1 MRSAR
6 EVPIRASTGVLEPS
20 AMAEDTRVGTE
31 LAGYQ
36 IEGVIGR
43 GGMSVVYLA
52 EHTRLE
58 RKVALKVLA
67 PELAGSERFHDR
79 FLRESKL
86 AASIDHPNIVPIY
99 DADEAEGVLYI
110 AMRYVEG
117 SDLKQTIRDYGRLEP
132 LRVSAI
138 VDQVASAL
146 DAAHARG
153 LVHRDVK
160 PANVL
165 LTPDDHAYVSDFG
178 LTKRAVSVS
187 GLTETGQL
195 IGTIDYVAPEQIKGD
210 PVDQR
215 ADVYSLGCLLFECLA
230 GHAPYPRDIEV
241 GVLWAH
247 VETPPPSLTEERPDL
262 PSEIDDVLALAMA
275 KDPAE
280 RTAAAGDV
288 AAGFRSALGLEAPGE
303 RGALVR
309 QKPKRK
315 PKTSRRRTLI
325 AAVVAAFA
333 LLAVA
338 GILLLTQEG
347 GTGDVVPPPNSVAR
361 IDASTNAL
369 DDAIE
374 VGDDPT
380 GVAIGEDGDIWVINQ
395 DDSTV
400 SRIDQETGELA
411 TTESTLGIPTGVA
424 TGEGAVWIT
433 NGFGSQSGPQVVMLD
448 PTDDS
453 VDIAFAS
460 DNAKAI
466 VVAFDGIWLADAE
479 RDRVLRYDPGNP
491 PAEPTEIPMDDDE
504 IAHAAPRFLAVGG
517 DAANGIW
524 VVNELGGT
532 VMRIDPDTN
541 EVVDRLTVDSPTA
554 VAADDGGVWVTSEA
568 NDRVQRFDPMDSTT
582 LVTLDAVDRIPDG
595 PTAIAI
601 GADGVWVAS
610 DLEPVL
616 VRIDPATNEVVE
628 QLAIGGIA
636 GAMAVDTDGNVW
648 VTVREQAV

>member
-1 MRSAR
+1 
-6 EVPIRASTGVLEPS
+6 
-20 AMAEDTRVGTE
+20 MAEDTRVGTE

-52 EHTRLE
+52 EHVRLG

-99 DADEAEGVLYI
+99 DADESEGVLYI

-117 SDLKQTIRDYGRLEP
+117 SDLKQAIRDQGRLEP
-132 LRVSAI
+132 LRTSTI
-138 VDQVASAL
+138 VDQIASAL

-165 LTPDDHAYVSDFG
+165 LTPEDHVYVSDFG

-215 ADVYSLGCLLFECLA
+215 ADVYSLGCLLFECLT

-247 VETPPPSLTEERPDL
+247 VETPPPSLTEERPEL
-262 PSEIDDVLALAMA
+262 PTEIDEVLALAMA

-288 AAGFRSALGLEAPGE
+288 ATGFRSALELEAPTTG
-303 RGALVR
+303 RGVL
-309 QKPKRK
+309 PHPK
-315 PKTSRRRTLI
+315 PKTVRRRAVI
-325 AAVVAAFA
+325 AAVIAGVA
-333 LLAVA
+333 LLAAA
-338 GILLLTQEG
+338 GVFLLIQGG
-347 GTGDVVPPPNSVAR
+347 GTDVVVPPANSVAR
-361 IDASTNAL
+361 IDSNS
-369 DDAIE
+369 DAFDE
-374 VGDDPT
+374 VVRVGEDPT
-380 GVAIGEDGDIWVINQ
+380 GITVGEDGDVWVINQ
-395 DDSTV
+395 GDSTV
-400 SRIDQETGELA
+400 NRIDPETGDVTPA
-411 TTESTLGIPTGVA
+411 KSTLGIPTGIA
-424 TGEGAVWIT
+424 AGEGAVWIT
-433 NGFGSQSGPQVVMLD
+433 NGFGSQSGTQVVKVD

-453 VDIAFAS
+453 VEIAFPS
-460 DNAKAI
+460 DDAKAI
-466 VVAFDGIWLADAE
+466 MVAFGSIWLADAH
-479 RDRVLRYDPGNP
+479 RDRVLRYDPEDP
-491 PAEPTEIPMDDDE
+491 SAEPTVIPVDDDAVADE
-504 IAHAAPRFLAVGG
+504 APRALAMGSG
-517 DAANGIW
+517 AAEGIW
-524 VVNELGGT
+524 VVNQLGDT
-532 VMRIDPDTN
+532 VVRIDPEAN
-541 EVVDRLTVDSPTA
+541 EVADRIQVDAPTA
-554 VAADDGGVWVTSEA
+554 VAANDSGVWVTSETL
-568 NDRVQRFDPMDSTT
+568 DRVHHLDPVEGRAIRTYQAANG
-582 LVTLDAVDRIPDG
+582 VPDG

-601 GADGVWVAS
+601 APSGVWVGS
-610 DLEPVL
+610 DLDTTVA
-616 VRIDPATNEVVE
+616 RIDPDMHTIDR
-628 QLAIGGIA
+628 LRLGAITGGIA
-636 GAMAVDTDGNVW
+636 VDGNGDVW
-648 VTVREQAV
+648 VTIRAQPV

>member
-1 MRSAR
+1 
-6 EVPIRASTGVLEPS
+6 
-20 AMAEDTRVGTE
+20 MAEDTRVGTE
-31 LAGYQ
+31 LAGYR

-52 EHTRLE
+52 EHARLE

-117 SDLKQTIRDYGRLEP
+117 SDLKQTIRDNGPLDP

-215 ADVYSLGCLLFECLA
+215 ADVYSLGCLLFECLT

-262 PSEIDDVLALAMA
+262 PPEVDDVLALAMA

-288 AAGFRSALGLEAPGE
+288 AAGFRSAIGLEPGRLAPP
-303 RGALVR
+303 RAR
-309 QKPKRK
+309 RKRK
-315 PKTSRRRTLI
+315 GGRWRTLVA
-325 AAVVAAFA
+325 AAVVGVI
-333 LLAVA
+333 LLAAA
-338 GILLLTQEG
+338 GVYLLTRG
-347 GTGDVVPPPNSVAR
+347 GGADVAAPAPNSVAM
-361 IDASTNAL
+361 IDSTTNAF
-369 DDAIE
+369 DQAVP
-374 VGDDPT
+374 VGEDPT
-380 GVAIGEDGDIWVINQ
+380 GIAVGEDGDLWVINQ
-395 DDSTV
+395 GDVTV
-400 SRIDQETGELA
+400 NRIDPETGEVTPA
-411 TTESTLGIPTGVA
+411 KSTLGIPTGVA
-424 TGEGAVWIT
+424 AGEGAVWIT
-433 NGFGSQSGPQVVMLD
+433 NGFGGPGGTQVVMVD
-448 PTDDS
+448 PTTES
-453 VDIAFAS
+453 VELAFPS
-460 DNAKAI
+460 GTAKAI
-466 VVAFDGIWLADAE
+466 VVAFEAIWLADAD
-479 RDRVLRYDPGNP
+479 RDLVLRYDPEDL
-491 PAEPTEIPMDDDE
+491 AADPTEIPVDE
-504 IAHAAPRFLAVGG
+504 SETESAVPRFLAVGSG
-517 DAANGIW
+517 ATRGIW
-524 VVNELGGT
+524 VVNELGGN
-532 VMRIDPDTN
+532 VVRIDPDTN
-541 EVVDRLTVDSPTA
+541 RGSRSDRCR
-554 VAADDGGVWVTSEA
+554 VANGRRG
-568 NDRVQRFDPMDSTT
+568 R
-582 LVTLDAVDRIPDG
+582 
-595 PTAIAI
+595 
-601 GADGVWVAS
+601 
-610 DLEPVL
+610 
-616 VRIDPATNEVVE
+616 
-628 QLAIGGIA
+628 
-636 GAMAVDTDGNVW
+636 
-648 VTVREQAV
+648 

>member
-1 MRSAR
+1 
-6 EVPIRASTGVLEPS
+6 
-20 AMAEDTRVGTE
+20 MAEDTRVGTE
-31 LAGYQ
+31 LAGYR

-52 EHTRLE
+52 EHARLG

-86 AASIDHPNIVPIY
+86 AAAIDHPNIVPIY

-117 SDLKQTIRDYGRLEP
+117 SDLKQAIRDSGRLEP
-132 LRVSAI
+132 LRVVRDRRS
-138 VDQVASAL
+138 DRERL

-215 ADVYSLGCLLFECLA
+215 ADVYSLGCLLFECLT

-247 VETPPPSLTEERPDL
+247 VETPPPTLTEERPDL
-262 PSEIDDVLALAMA
+262 PSEVDDVLALAMA

-303 RGALVR
+303 RAALR
-309 QKPKRK
+309 APE
-315 PKTSRRRTLI
+315 
-325 AAVVAAFA
+325 AEEEA
-333 LLAVA
+333 
-338 GILLLTQEG
+338 E
-347 GTGDVVPPPNSVAR
+347 DPPPENADRRGRCGFRTPGRCGNPPPHAGGRNRRCRAPPELGRRGST
-361 IDASTNAL
+361 ASTNVL
-369 DDAIE
+369 DDAIR

-380 GVAIGEDGDIWVINQ
+380 GIAIGEDGDIWVINQ

-400 SRIDQETGELA
+400 SRIDQETSELA

-433 NGFGSQSGPQVVMLD
+433 NGFGSQSGPQVVRVD

-460 DNAKAI
+460 RQCEGDRRC
-466 VVAFDGIWLADAE
+466 VRRDLARRRRTRPRAQVRPREPACRAD
-479 RDRVLRYDPGNP
+479 RDPHG
-491 PAEPTEIPMDDDE
+491 
-504 IAHAAPRFLAVGG
+504 
-517 DAANGIW
+517 
-524 VVNELGGT
+524 
-532 VMRIDPDTN
+532 
-541 EVVDRLTVDSPTA
+541 
-554 VAADDGGVWVTSEA
+554 
-568 NDRVQRFDPMDSTT
+568 
-582 LVTLDAVDRIPDG
+582 
-595 PTAIAI
+595 
-601 GADGVWVAS
+601 
-610 DLEPVL
+610 
-616 VRIDPATNEVVE
+616 
-628 QLAIGGIA
+628 
-636 GAMAVDTDGNVW
+636 
-648 VTVREQAV
+648 